1 MQPGAQAEPLSVV
14 PVTSRLYDV
23 TVGAVTAMYAF
34 ACALRPPM
42 KLYAVGDRPMPFG
55 TSPGSGSKTF
65 SPSYQRLM
73 WKWQPLPV
81 RCANGLGMNVAMS
94 PRSWAID
101 STM

>member
-1 MQPGAQAEPLSVV
+1 MYTGAHVEPLSVV
-14 PVTSRLYDV
+14 LVTSRLYDV

-42 KLYAVGDRPMPFG
+42 KLYAVGESPMPFG
-55 TSPGSGSKTF
+55 SSDGSISKTF
-65 SPSYQRLM
+65 SPSFHRLM

-94 PRSWAID
+94 PRSCAID